1 MTQEVMSP
9 AVNGIRSKD
18 RVRELAEVYTPSWIV
33 ENMLDLVGEET
44 HFVDTT
50 FLEPSCGNGN
60 FLVAILERKAFGI
73 EKEMSEAPHGVDATI
88 RLLQAIATISAIDI
102 SPGNI
107 DEAHVRM
114 LRHAVG
120 WHRYLTGS
128 EPSQA
133 WAITCY
139 EIIRHKIVVGDF
151 LMKTAIL
158 HDVTVFDEG
167 LVTMKP
173 WKITGDP
180 YDYKAKNRK
189 PAQKG
194 IAGAPR

>member
-9 AVNGIRSKD
+9 LVNGVRSKD
-18 RVRELAEVYTPSWIV
+18 RVRDLAEVFTAPREV
-33 ENMLDLVGEET
+33 NAMLDLVGEVT
-44 HFVDTT
+44 YLVDTT

-73 EKEMSEAPHGVDATI
+73 EKEMSETPHGVDATI

-120 WHRYLTGS
+120 WHQYLTGF

-133 WAITCY
+133 WAIICY
-139 EIIRHKIVVGDF
+139 DILRHKIVVGDF

-158 HDVTVFDEG
+158 HEVKVFDEG
-167 LVTMKP
+167 LVTMTP
-173 WKITGDP
+173 WKIPGEP
-180 YDYKAKNRK
+180 YDYRAKKKK
-189 PAQKG
+189 PARKSERM
-194 IAGAPR
+194 IAS